1 MTESSVAPDKQI
13 IDATVVPA
21 GAGSNRWV
29 WLGLVLALA
38 AATLAAFTLIRTQ
51 RVLESATSEQSSA
64 LASLKDQISGLG
76 ERLGA
81 ATAAGEQAVRA
92 SEETDRRMTEVASA
106 QAALQEETS
115 KSLASI
121 TQALSGGA
129 GQSDAIWV
137 LREVHYLLTVAEQ
150 RLRLERDVATAVAA
164 LESVDRRLADR
175 DDATL
180 IPVREKVIAD
190 LNALRAVAPVDTA
203 GLTLTLAD
211 LLTRVETLPLK
222 AGDVEPGP
230 ATAAPA
236 GDGTATGAAE
246 DTGWRQAIERV
257 WKDLV
262 SLVDIK
268 SMGVPDDVIF
278 DPGKRY
284 LLQQNLRLELAAARL
299 EALRGDTANFR
310 ATLARV
316 DQLLERY
323 YDTQSPEVSGMRTTL
338 APMAALELSPELPSL
353 QEALELV
360 RAQLSAAAQPAPPAA
375 SERTDVETS
384 AP

>member
-1 MTESSVAPDKQI
+1 MTESSVSPDKQI

-21 GAGSNRWV
+21 GGGSNRWA

-38 AATLAAFTLIRTQ
+38 AVGLAAFTLIMTQ
-51 RVLESATSEQSSA
+51 RALETTRSEQSST
-64 LASLKDQISGLG
+64 LAGLNAEISGLG

-92 SEETDRRMTEVASA
+92 SEQTDQRLSELAA
-106 QAALQEETS
+106 AYAALQEETS
-115 KSLASI
+115 KSLASFM
-121 TQALSGGA
+121 QAQSGGA

-150 RLRLERDVATAVAA
+150 RLRLERDVATATAA

-175 DDATL
+175 DDPTL

-190 LNALRAVAPVDTA
+190 LNALRAVTPVDTA

-211 LLTRVETLPLK
+211 LLTRVEKLPLK
-222 AGDVEPGP
+222 AGDIGPGRTP
-230 ATAAPA
+230 AAPA
-236 GDGTATGAAE
+236 ADGTGTGAAE
-246 DTGWRQAIERV
+246 DTAWRQALERV

-262 SLVDIK
+262 GLVDIK

-299 EALRGDTANFR
+299 EVLRGDTANFR

-323 YDTQSPEVSGMRTTL
+323 YDTQSPEVSAMRATL

-353 QEALELV
+353 QQALELV
-360 RAQLSAAAQPAPPAA
+360 RAQLSASAQPPPAA
-375 SERTDVETS
+375 SEPRDLESST
-384 AP
+384 P

>member
-1 MTESSVAPDKQI
+1 MTESSVSPDKQI

-21 GAGSNRWV
+21 GGGSYRWA

-38 AATLAAFTLIRTQ
+38 AVGLAAFTLITTQ
-51 RVLESATSEQSSA
+51 RALETTRSEQSST
-64 LASLKDQISGLG
+64 LASLNAEISGLG

-92 SEETDRRMTEVASA
+92 SEQTDRRLSELAA
-106 QAALQEETS
+106 AHAALQEETS
-115 KSLASI
+115 KSLASFM
-121 TQALSGGA
+121 QAQSGGA

-150 RLRLERDVATAVAA
+150 RLRLERDVATATAA

-175 DDATL
+175 DDPTL

-190 LNALRAVAPVDTA
+190 LNALRAVTPVDTA

-211 LLTRVETLPLK
+211 LLTRVEKLPLK
-222 AGDVEPGP
+222 AGDIGPGQP
-230 ATAAPA
+230 PAAPVV
-236 GDGTATGAAE
+236 DGTGAAE
-246 DTGWRQAIERV
+246 DTAWRRALERV

-299 EALRGDTANFR
+299 EVLRGDTANFR

-323 YDTQSPEVSGMRTTL
+323 YDTQSPEVSAMRATL
-338 APMAALELSPELPSL
+338 APMAALELSPALPSL
-353 QEALELV
+353 QQALELV
-360 RAQLSAAAQPAPPAA
+360 RAQLSAAAQPPPAA
-375 SERTDVETS
+375 NEPRDPEPST
-384 AP
+384 P